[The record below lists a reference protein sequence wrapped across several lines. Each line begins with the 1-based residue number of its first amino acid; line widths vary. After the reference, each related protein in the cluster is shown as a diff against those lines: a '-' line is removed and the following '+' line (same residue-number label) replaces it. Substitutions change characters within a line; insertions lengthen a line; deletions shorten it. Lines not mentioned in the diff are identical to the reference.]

1 MPESEKDTLNMKK
14 TSSDISH
21 NFSRARSRMPLWAQL
36 VVMLTF
42 VTTVLLSFILV
53 RDYQNNRRSIIER
66 QISTSGRLLDLELQN
81 LDQYVKELTSFCLQ
95 PLYDSDFSRIL
106 SEKDPIAASDE
117 TYILNQMRTYF
128 FSRSDLNGYQI
139 CRLADGS
146 IYGRSGQVQHFRK
159 LSDGTTFPEEAVT
172 ASSEGKYFHA
182 ILPSEQKNG
191 FFDYY
196 QSIIR
201 IKNKQPAAVIRLEI
215 DRSFASALNQSH
227 AANGEFLCILNQ
239 NGQLLFSG
247 SELLD
252 EIDSDTLKK
261 ISGIAS
267 AQSASLEI
275 GGKKWLCISCLDDRF
290 GMQLVSFCPMQQID
304 TQISFILKS
313 SLLLGMVTWLL
324 AALATFVI
332 VRLTTAPL
340 TAFSRRMK
348 EVGNGNFSPIEEN
361 GGSRE
366 LLALSRSFNEMVS
379 HIDELINQNYV
390 SEINEKTARLA
401 ALEAQLNPHFLY
413 NTLQAIGTEALLN
426 DQPQINRMLASL
438 AANLRYSI
446 KSGDPVR
453 LKDEIVYVNNY
464 IMLQKMR
471 FEERLH
477 VQIEISDEYD
487 NFLIPK
493 ISIQTLVENSI
504 LHGFGDTTESI
515 SIRIHASR
523 KNELLQIQ
531 VKDDGCGID
540 EAHLQELKSEF
551 QNYLTP
557 GHIGKIGLANL
568 YSRLQILYQGKASLE
583 IESSPHHGTA
593 VTLLLPATTVL
604 TEIPH

>member
-1 MPESEKDTLNMKK
+1 MNTPVSTRK
-14 TSSDISH
+14 
-21 NFSRARSRMPLWAQL
+21 FSRLRSQMPLWTQL
-36 VVMLTF
+36 VVMVTL
-42 VTTVLLSFILV
+42 VTTILLSFILL
-53 RDYQNNRRSIIER
+53 RDYQNNRRSIIDR

-81 LDQYVKELTSFCLQ
+81 LDQYIKELTSFCLQ

-106 SEKDPIAASDE
+106 SAKESPSAADE
-117 TYILNQMRTYF
+117 TYVLNQMRTYF

-139 CRLADGS
+139 CRLVDGN

-159 LSDGTTFPEEAVT
+159 LSDDTAFPQEAIT
-172 ASSEGKYFHA
+172 SSSEGKYFHT

-201 IKNKQPAAVIRLEI
+201 IKNKQPVAVIRLEI
-215 DRSFASALNQSH
+215 ARSFADSLNQSH

-239 NGQLLFSG
+239 SGQLLFSG
-247 SELLD
+247 SELLED
-252 EIDSDTLKK
+252 ISSDTLKK
-261 ISGIAS
+261 ISGITA
-267 AQSASLEI
+267 AQSAVLEI
-275 GGKKWLCISCLDDRF
+275 GGKKWLCISCLDKRF
-290 GMQLVSFCPMQQID
+290 GMQLISFCPMQQID

-324 AALATFVI
+324 AAIAIFLI

-348 EVGNGNFSPIEEN
+348 EVGKGNFSPIEEN

-366 LLALSRSFNEMVS
+366 LLALSRSFNEMVG

-446 KSGDPVR
+446 KGGDPVR

-477 VQIEISDEYD
+477 VQIAISDEHD

-504 LHGFGDTTESI
+504 LHGFDDTTESI
-515 SIRIHASR
+515 SIRIQASR
-523 KNELLQIQ
+523 KGDLLQIQ
-531 VKDDGCGID
+531 VTDDGCGID
-540 EAHLQELKSEF
+540 EPHLLDLKSEF

-583 IESSPHHGTA
+583 IESSPHQGTA

-604 TEIPH
+604 TEAPH

>member
-1 MPESEKDTLNMKK
+1 MKK

-247 SELLD
+247 SRLLED
-252 EIDSDTLKK
+252 TDSDTLKK

-313 SLLLGMVTWLL
+313 SLLLGMITWLL
-324 AALATFVI
+324 AALATFLI

-446 KSGDPVR
+446 KGGDPVR

-504 LHGFGDTTESI
+504 LHGFDDTTESI
-515 SIRIHASR
+515 SIRIQASR
-523 KNELLQIQ
+523 KKDLLHIE
-531 VKDDGCGID
+531 VKDNGCGID

-583 IESSPHHGTA
+583 IESSPHQGTA

-604 TEIPH
+604 TEMPDN

>member
-1 MPESEKDTLNMKK
+1 MKK

-21 NFSRARSRMPLWAQL
+21 NFSRIRSRMPLWAQL

-159 LSDGTTFPEEAVT
+159 LPDTTAFPQEAIIT
-172 ASSEGKYFHA
+172 SSKGKYFHA

-215 DRSFASALNQSH
+215 DRSFAASLNQSH

-275 GGKKWLCISCLDDRF
+275 SGKKWLCISCLDDRF

-604 TEIPH
+604 TELPH

>member
-1 MPESEKDTLNMKK
+1 MNKSIFTHK
-14 TSSDISH
+14 
-21 NFSRARSRMPLWAQL
+21 FSRIRSRMPLWAQL

-117 TYILNQMRTYF
+117 TYILNQMRIYF

-159 LSDGTTFPEEAVT
+159 LSDITAFPQEAIIT
-172 ASSEGKYFHA
+172 SSKGKYFHA

-215 DRSFASALNQSH
+215 DRSFAASLNQSH

-324 AALATFVI
+324 AALATFLI

-531 VKDDGCGID
+531 VTDDGCGID

-593 VTLLLPATTVL
+593 VTLLLPATTML
-604 TEIPH
+604 TELPH

>member
-1 MPESEKDTLNMKK
+1 MKHQYPNRQIHK
-14 TSSDISH
+14 FSH
-21 NFSRARSRMPLWAQL
+21 IRNRMPLWAQL

-42 VTTVLLSFILV
+42 VTTALLSFILV
-53 RDYQNNRRSIIER
+53 RDYQNNRRSIIDR

-81 LDQYVKELTSFCLQ
+81 LDQYIKELTSFCLQ

-106 SEKDPIAASDE
+106 SGKDPIAATDE

-139 CRLADGS
+139 CRLFDGS
-146 IYGRSGQVQHFRK
+146 IYGRSGQVQHFRR
-159 LSDGTTFPEEAVT
+159 LSDGTSFPEEAIT
-172 ASSEGKYFHA
+172 KSSGGRYFHA
-182 ILPSEQKNG
+182 ILPSSQENG

-215 DRSFASALNQSH
+215 DLSFASNLNQSH
-227 AANGEFLCILNQ
+227 AANGEFLCILNRD
-239 NGQLLFSG
+239 GQLLFSG
-247 SELLD
+247 ADLLKNA
-252 EIDSDTLKK
+252 DSDTLEK
-261 ISGIAS
+261 INQATAS
-267 AQSASLEI
+267 RSSSI
-275 GGKKWLCISCLDDRF
+275 DIDGKKWLLISCFDDRF
-290 GMQLVSFCPMQQID
+290 GMQLVSFCPMQLIN
-304 TQISFILKS
+304 TQISFILKT
-313 SLLLGMVTWLL
+313 SLLLGMITWLL
-324 AALATFVI
+324 AAFATFLI

-366 LLALSRSFNEMVS
+366 LIALSRSFNEMVS

-446 KSGDPVR
+446 KGGDPVR

-471 FEERLH
+471 FEERLN
-477 VQIEISDEYD
+477 VRIEISEEYH

-504 LHGFGDTTESI
+504 LHGFDDTTEAI
-515 SIRIHASR
+515 SIHIHASR
-523 KNELLQIQ
+523 KDDLLQIQ
-531 VKDDGCGID
+531 VTDDGCGID
-540 EAHLQELKSEF
+540 APHLQELKSEF

-583 IESSPHHGTA
+583 IESSPHQGTA

-604 TEIPH
+604 TEMPDN

>member
-1 MPESEKDTLNMKK
+1 MKHQYPNRQIHK
-14 TSSDISH
+14 FSH
-21 NFSRARSRMPLWAQL
+21 IRNRMPLWAQL

-42 VTTVLLSFILV
+42 VTTALLSFILV
-53 RDYQNNRRSIIER
+53 RDYQNNRRSIIDR

-81 LDQYVKELTSFCLQ
+81 LDQYIKELTSFCLQ

-106 SEKDPIAASDE
+106 SGKDPIAATDE

-139 CRLADGS
+139 CRLFDGS
-146 IYGRSGQVQHFRK
+146 IYGRSGQVQHFRR
-159 LSDGTTFPEEAVT
+159 LSDGTSFPEEAIT
-172 ASSEGKYFHA
+172 KSSGGRYFHA
-182 ILPSEQKNG
+182 ILPSSQENG

-215 DRSFASALNQSH
+215 DLSFASNLNQSH
-227 AANGEFLCILNQ
+227 AANGEFLCILNRD
-239 NGQLLFSG
+239 GQLLFSG
-247 SELLD
+247 ADLLKNA
-252 EIDSDTLKK
+252 DSDTLEK
-261 ISGIAS
+261 INQATAS
-267 AQSASLEI
+267 RSSSI
-275 GGKKWLCISCLDDRF
+275 DIDGKKWLLISCFDDRF
-290 GMQLVSFCPMQQID
+290 GMQLVSFCPMQLIN
-304 TQISFILKS
+304 TQISFILKT
-313 SLLLGMVTWLL
+313 SLLLGMITWLL
-324 AALATFVI
+324 AAFATFLI

-366 LLALSRSFNEMVS
+366 LIALSRSFNEMVS

-446 KSGDPVR
+446 KGGDPVR

-471 FEERLH
+471 FEERLN
-477 VQIEISDEYD
+477 VRIEISEEYH

-504 LHGFGDTTESI
+504 LHGFDDTTEAI
-515 SIRIHASR
+515 SIHIHASR
-523 KNELLQIQ
+523 KDDLLQIQ
-531 VKDDGCGID
+531 VTDDGCGID
-540 EAHLQELKSEF
+540 APHLQELKSEF

-583 IESSPHHGTA
+583 IESSPHQGTS

-604 TEIPH
+604 IELPHGSATA

>member
-1 MPESEKDTLNMKK
+1 MNKSIFTHK
-14 TSSDISH
+14 
-21 NFSRARSRMPLWAQL
+21 FSRIRSRMPLWAQL

-95 PLYDSDFSRIL
+95 PLYDNDFSRIL
-106 SEKDPIAASDE
+106 SGKDSIAAADE

-139 CRLADGS
+139 CRLSDGS

-159 LSDGTTFPEEAVT
+159 LSDDAAFPQEAIT

-215 DRSFASALNQSH
+215 NRSFAASLNQSH

-324 AALATFVI
+324 AALATFLI

-477 VQIEISDEYD
+477 VRIEISDEYD

-504 LHGFGDTTESI
+504 LHGFDDTTESI
-515 SIRIHASR
+515 SIRIQASR
-523 KNELLQIQ
+523 KKDLLHIE
-531 VKDDGCGID
+531 VKDNGCGID
-540 EAHLQELKSEF
+540 EAHLQELKAEF

-583 IESSPHHGTA
+583 IESSPHQGTA

-604 TEIPH
+604 TEVPH

>member
-1 MPESEKDTLNMKK
+1 MKK

-247 SELLD
+247 SGLLED
-252 EIDSDTLKK
+252 TDSDTLKK

-313 SLLLGMVTWLL
+313 SLLLGMITWLL
-324 AALATFVI
+324 AALATFLI

-446 KSGDPVR
+446 KGGDPVR

-504 LHGFGDTTESI
+504 LHGFDDTTESI
-515 SIRIHASR
+515 SIRIQASR
-523 KNELLQIQ
+523 KKDLLHIE
-531 VKDDGCGID
+531 VKDNGCGID

-583 IESSPHHGTA
+583 IESSPHQGTA

-604 TEIPH
+604 TEMPDN

>member
-1 MPESEKDTLNMKK
+1 MTYLHQKGT
-14 TSSDISH
+14 ISAMNTPVSAH
-21 NFSRARSRMPLWAQL
+21 KFSRLRSRMPLWAQL

-42 VTTVLLSFILV
+42 VTTALLSFILL
-53 RDYQNNRRSIIER
+53 RDYQNNRRSIIDR

-81 LDQYVKELTSFCLQ
+81 LDQYIKELTSFCLQ
-95 PLYDSDFSRIL
+95 PLYDNDLSRIL
-106 SEKDPIAASDE
+106 SAKEPLSQTDE
-117 TYILNQMRTYF
+117 TYVLNQMRTYF
-128 FSRSDLNGYQI
+128 FSRNDLNGYKI

-146 IYGRSGQVQHFRK
+146 VYGRSGQIQHFRK
-159 LSDGTTFPEEAVT
+159 LSDGTAFPDEAVT

-215 DRSFASALNQSH
+215 NRSFAAALNQSH

-252 EIDSDTLKK
+252 DIDSDTLKK
-261 ISGIAS
+261 ISEIAS
-267 AQSASLEI
+267 AQSASIEI
-275 GGKKWLCISCLDDRF
+275 DGKKWLCISCLDDRF
-290 GMQLVSFCPMQQID
+290 GMQLVSFCPIQQID
-304 TQISFILKS
+304 AQISFILKS
-313 SLLLGMVTWLL
+313 SLLLGMLTWLL
-324 AALATFVI
+324 AAFATVLI

-446 KSGDPVR
+446 KGGDPVR

-464 IMLQKMR
+464 IMLQKIR

-477 VQIEISDEYD
+477 VQIGISGEYD

-504 LHGFGDTTESI
+504 LHGFDDTTESI
-515 SIRIHASR
+515 SIHIRASR
-523 KNELLQIQ
+523 KGDLLQIQ
-531 VKDDGCGID
+531 VTDDGCGID
-540 EAHLQELKSEF
+540 EPHLKELKSEF

-583 IESSPHHGTA
+583 IESSPHQGTS

-604 TEIPH
+604 TEVPR